1 MDEGNKGRNVWKA
14 EVKEIKEGIQ
24 GKTAKHKVY
33 LKGDMKTQQSTSF
46 IKYIYMSERDLNHD
60 IN

>member
-14 EVKEIKEGIQ
+14 EVKEIKEGIK

-33 LKGDMKTQQSTSF
+33 LRGDMKTQ
-46 IKYIYMSERDLNHD
+46 
-60 IN
+60 